1 MEGSIEIPQPPI
13 RVTFEFGPDVPN
25 QCPFLGQSGRHLLM
39 LSVSQ
44 FDPGCVKTASLLST
58 STVTDLRVFLAPK
71 LLSVHGVLI
80 GSPEGPFLLRTRVSV
95 SSGIEPPHI

>member
-1 MEGSIEIPQPPI
+1 
-13 RVTFEFGPDVPN
+13 
-25 QCPFLGQSGRHLLM
+25 
-39 LSVSQ
+39 
-44 FDPGCVKTASLLST
+44 
-58 STVTDLRVFLAPK
+58 VFLAPK